1 MNKLGLALGL
11 ALATVL
17 AGCKDPNY
25 VRKNGKVQNEAKTVP
40 AETTKNEEV
49 VPVEP
54 VKEETPAIVVTEE
67 PKSEPVKTEPEPQSE
82 VKPAAE
88 PEYTLY
94 IVQRGD
100 YLAKIS
106 KQFNVKIDAIRKANP
121 QVKNDVVKL
130 GQTLKIPGKHEVG
143 EQKVPE
149 GAFAKSAPKNE
160 GSYKGATKEYV
171 VVSGD
176 TLGKIA
182 YGNGINIRQL
192 KELNGLKDNTIY
204 VGQKLKIPAE
214 VQKAPA
220 PAMKKAEPKKAEPA
234 KAKAEPKKEEP
245 KKVEEVK
252 PQEQPEQ
259 AVAEEAPEELT
270 SEAKVAP
277 KTAELAPEAPVQND
291 EPTVSFEGV
300 DYVVQDGEDVL
311 GLSIRFN
318 LNPTEIRE
326 MNNLSE
332 GDELKAGQILRL
344 PPGVQLN

>member
-11 ALATVL
+11 ALAMVL

-40 AETTKNEEV
+40 AETTKDVEV

-54 VKEETPAIVVTEE
+54 VQEDTPEVVVVDEQK
-67 PKSEPVKTEPEPQSE
+67 PEPVQTKPEPQPE
-82 VKPAAE
+82 VKPAE

-149 GAFAKSAPKNE
+149 GAFAKSTPKNE

-220 PAMKKAEPKKAEPA
+220 PAMKKAEPA
-234 KAKAEPKKEEP
+234 KAKVESKKEES

-252 PQEQPEQ
+252 PQEQPVVQDLAAKESTEPKSIV
-259 AVAEEAPEELT
+259 AAIAAEPSVAEPE
-270 SEAKVAP
+270 V
-277 KTAELAPEAPVQND
+277 PVQND
-291 EPTVSFEGV
+291 EPAVSFEGV

-326 MNNLSE
+326 MNNLGE
-332 GDELKAGQILRL
+332 GDELKAGQVLRL